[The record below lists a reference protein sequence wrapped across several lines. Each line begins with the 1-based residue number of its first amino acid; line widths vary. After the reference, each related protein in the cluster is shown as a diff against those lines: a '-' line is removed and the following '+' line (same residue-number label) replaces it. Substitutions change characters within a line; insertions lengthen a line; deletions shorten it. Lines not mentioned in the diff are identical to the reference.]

1 MQNGFGFKAIG
12 IKGLGFMWT
21 SSKLIFKS
29 HYIVGNWVPLMH
41 NIYIYDSKFIKKV
54 LKVKF
59 IKTLNMDGLAT
70 IFSSLLLPNSLP
82 DE

>member
-1 MQNGFGFKAIG
+1 
-12 IKGLGFMWT
+12 
-21 SSKLIFKS
+21 
-29 HYIVGNWVPLMH
+29 MH